1 MSKIPSAFKVSN
13 VEYKI
18 TYGAYFNVAFG
29 FNNNHDNND
38 NNESYEESES
48 SSYESQKFSNS
59 SETFNSVDY
68 GDTAS
73 YSYYDS
79 MSQSY

>member
-29 FNNNHDNND
+29 FNSND
-38 NNESYEESES
+38 NHESYEESES

>member
-29 FNNNHDNND
+29 FNNHN

>member
-29 FNNNHDNND
+29 FNNH